1 MIDEDYQEKIKEY
14 THLKRLQLMEK
25 LWLLDFKNSIQYFE
39 MAFKISAKED
49 IKRYLKLVADDQN
62 LPIGNWLYCMK
73 ADGTLVKNP
82 LWNPN
87 L

>member
-1 MIDEDYQEKIKEY
+1 
-14 THLKRLQLMEK
+14 MEE
-25 LWLLDFKNSIQYFE
+25 LWLLDFRNSIQYFE
-39 MAFKISAKED
+39 MAFKLSTKED
-49 IKRYLKLVADDQN
+49 IKRYLKLVADDQS
-62 LPIGNWLYCMK
+62 LPIGNWLYYMK